1 MTKLASALEGGLAGA
16 STIALLTETL
26 KKINGNSPHNY
37 LPDGKSLKKR
47 FRKAKSKKPMKATK
61 QFIRLAG
68 DLLGSTAF
76 LGLSSVGKKKNA
88 MLRGGLLG
96 TAAGL
101 GSVLLNGHDKHNGKA
116 SGHEGYPSTMLQR
129 DRVVS
134 KVLEVSLYTIGGLIA
149 GKVIQGVGEKNKKKK
164 RKK

>member
-1 MTKLASALEGGLAGA
+1 MTKLASALEGGLAGVT
-16 STIALLTETL
+16 TISLLTETL
-26 KKINGNSPHNY
+26 RKINGNSSH
-37 LPDGKSLKKR
+37 LGLLDGGSLKKR
-47 FRKAKSKKPMKATK
+47 FKKVRSKKRGKATK

-76 LGLSSVGKKKNA
+76 LGLSSLGKKKNS

-101 GSVLLNGHDKHNGKA
+101 GSVLMNGHDKQNGK
-116 SGHEGYPSTMLQR
+116 SNGHEGYPATMLQK
-129 DRVVS
+129 DQVLS

-149 GKVIQGVGEKNKKKK
+149 GKVIQGTSKKKK
-164 RKK
+164 RRKK